1 MLFVISSR
9 WLRLRPIVDWG
20 RQKARIM
27 TAEANMK
34 LVDYTLQQEE
44 ETFEQDVIIQVRNF
58 NMLRQ
63 QLISRI
69 KSDEIAQKAY
79 NISKQLFLIG
89 KISITDLN
97 AALAAND
104 LAKQNY
110 VSSLRDFWL
119 AYYQLREKTL
129 YDFHHNQL
137 LVRDIQTN

>member
-1 MLFVISSR
+1 
-9 WLRLRPIVDWG
+9 
-20 RQKARIM
+20 M

-34 LVDYTLQQEE
+34 LVEYQLLQDEV
-44 ETFEQDVIIQVRNF
+44 TFDQDVLTQVRNF
-58 NMLRQ
+58 IMLRE
-63 QLISRI
+63 QLKSRI

-97 AALAAND
+97 QSLASKDN
-104 LAKQNY
+104 AKQNY
-110 VSSLRDFWL
+110 VSTLRDFWI